1 LRAKRHEELDDMSLL
16 RKRNRR
22 KAPERR
28 RFALPELDWRR
39 LGSAAAALGAL
50 SALGYLI
57 SLGLDQPVR
66 KVTLEGPF
74 QRVSTVEVEQVLRAS
89 LHGGF
94 VTADLEGLR
103 KSIEAMAWV
112 DRARV
117 QRRWPDTIV
126 VEVVEQQAAARWGDD
141 GLLNTRG
148 ELFVSGARYLPPEL
162 PRLDGPQGTE
172 AQVAQRYLAVQG
184 RLLDLGLRLVALRL
198 DPRGAWEMELS
209 NGVTVRLG
217 RSQVDQRTD
226 RFLRVAAQV
235 IAGHAAEIDH
245 VDMRY
250 SNGFSI
256 GWRDAA
262 GPTPN
267 RAAAVPRTEDS
278 DTDV

>member
-1 LRAKRHEELDDMSLL
+1 MSLL

-22 KAPERR
+22 KKAPETR
-28 RFALPELDWRR
+28 RFALPTLDWRR
-39 LGSAAAALGAL
+39 LAAVAAAVGAL
-50 SALGYLI
+50 AVLGYLI
-57 SLGLDQPVR
+57 SLGLDQQVR
-66 KVTLEGPF
+66 RVTLEGPF

-94 VTADLEGLR
+94 VTADLDALR
-103 KSIEAMAWV
+103 RKIEAMAWV

-148 ELFVSGARYLPPEL
+148 ELFVTGARYLPQEL
-162 PRLDGPQGTE
+162 PRLDGPPGTE
-172 AQVAQRYLAVQG
+172 AEVAQRYLAMQG
-184 RLLDLGLRLVALRL
+184 RLLDLGLRLTALRL
-198 DPRGAWEMELS
+198 DPRGAWEMDLS

-226 RFLRVAAQV
+226 RFMRVAAQV

-256 GWRDAA
+256 GWRDGTTTPA
-262 GPTPN
+262 PN
-267 RAAAVPRTEDS
+267 RAASAPQTEDN
-278 DTDV
+278 DKDV

>member
-1 LRAKRHEELDDMSLL
+1 MSLL

-22 KAPERR
+22 KASTRR
-28 RFALPELDWRR
+28 RVALPVLDWRR
-39 LGSAAAALGAL
+39 ASAVAAAAAAFGAL
-50 SALGYLI
+50 CYLI
-57 SLGLDQPVR
+57 SAGLDQPVR
-66 KVTLEGPF
+66 KVTLEGQF
-74 QRVSTVEVEQVLRAS
+74 QRVSTVDVEQVLRRS

-94 VTADLEGLR
+94 VTANLDGLR
-103 KSIEAMAWV
+103 QAIEALAWV

-126 VEVVEQQAAARWGDD
+126 VEVLEQQPAARWGDD

-162 PRLDGPQGTE
+162 PRLDGPPGTE
-172 AQVAQRYLAVQG
+172 ALVAQRYLAVQG
-184 RLLDLGLRLVALRL
+184 RLLDVGLRLNALRL
-198 DPRGAWEMELS
+198 DPRGAWEMDLS
-209 NGVTVRLG
+209 NGVTIRLG

-235 IAGHAAEIDH
+235 IAGRAAEIEH

-256 GWRDAA
+256 GWRAGAA
-262 GPTPN
+262 PKQD
-267 RAAAVPRTEDS
+267 RAAAAPQIEGT